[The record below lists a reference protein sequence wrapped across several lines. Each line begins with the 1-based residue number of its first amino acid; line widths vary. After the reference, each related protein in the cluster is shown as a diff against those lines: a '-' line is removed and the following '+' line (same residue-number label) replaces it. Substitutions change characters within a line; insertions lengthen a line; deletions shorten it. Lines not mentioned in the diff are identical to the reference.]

1 MSIRTRLTWQFTLI
15 VASILIF
22 FFLAIYLFYA
32 NFRKDE
38 YYSRLTNKALTTARL
53 LIDVQEIDHDL
64 LKIIERNSLNAL
76 HNEKIYIFDR
86 NNSLVYTS
94 ADDQAQEI
102 TPSLLNEIREEGRVE
117 YTRQMNETL
126 GLYYNEDGQEYVVI
140 ASAFDIY
147 GRRKLVNLRFVLL
160 IGSFICICVTFL
172 AGRLFSGQALTP
184 ITKINQQVAGIH
196 AGNLHTRIDE
206 GNGQDEIAQLAI
218 NFNKMLDRI
227 ASSFQIQ
234 KNFVNNASHELRTP
248 LAAMISQIQ
257 VGLAKDRNEGEYR
270 ELLQSV
276 LEDAQGLK
284 ALSNGLL
291 ALALSERDKIAVKTG
306 PVRID
311 EILFVARNE
320 TLKNKPDCL
329 VDIDFTE
336 IPEQEDY
343 LTVDGHE
350 GMLKTLFSNLLDN
363 ACKFSRQKQAHVI
376 ISFTETDIMVEII
389 DQGPGIPEEELDL
402 IFSPFYRAENVRQ
415 LPGHGLGLSICKKII
430 DLHQGSIAISSELG
444 KGSSFCIR
452 LPHLQE
458 TPLSKQ
464 LTSY

>member
-32 NFRKDE
+32 DFRRDE

-64 LKIIERNSLNAL
+64 LKIIERNSLNTL

-86 NNSLVYTS
+86 HNQLVFAS
-94 ADDQAQEI
+94 ADDQAPEVS
-102 TPSLLNEIREEGRVE
+102 PWLLNNIREEGRVE
-117 YTRQMNETL
+117 YTREMNETL
-126 GLYYNEDGQEYVVI
+126 GLYYNEGGQEYVVI

-160 IGSFICICVTFL
+160 IGSFISIGVTFI
-172 AGRLFSGQALTP
+172 AGRVFSGQALTP
-184 ITKINQQVAGIH
+184 INKINQQVAGIH
-196 AGNLHTRIDE
+196 AENLHTRIDE

-227 ASSFQIQ
+227 ASSFHIQ

-257 VGLAKDRNEGEYR
+257 VGLAKDRSREEYQQ
-270 ELLQSV
+270 LLKSV
-276 LEDAQGLK
+276 LEDAQGLT

-291 ALALSERDKIAVKTG
+291 ALALSERDKIAVKSG

-311 EILFVARNE
+311 EILFMARTE
-320 TLKNKPDCL
+320 TLKNKPEYS
-329 VDIDFTE
+329 VEIIFTE
-336 IPEQEDY
+336 ILEQENY
-343 LTVDGHE
+343 LTVNGHE

-363 ACKFSRQKQAHVI
+363 ACKFSHAKQAKV
-376 ISFTETDIMVEII
+376 SLFFTETTIQVEVT
-389 DQGPGIPEEELDL
+389 DQGPGIPEEEVSL
-402 IFSPFYRAENVRQ
+402 IFTPFYRADNMRQ
-415 LPGHGLGLSICKKII
+415 LPGHGLGLSICQKII
-430 DLHQGSIAISSELG
+430 ALHQGSIEVNSEVG
-444 KGSSFCIR
+444 KGSTFR
-452 LPHLQE
+452 LHLPHL
-458 TPLSKQ
+458 
-464 LTSY
+464 